1 MRVRMGCP
9 SWLYSSAPHR
19 PPRALSSPNRRRTS
33 SSMPARR
40 RQQRMAVARKCGSV
54 TAATAAL
61 VPYREAS
68 SGVSRLP
75 MPKPTTL
82 AVALEKT
89 ATARMAK

>member
-1 MRVRMGCP
+1 
-9 SWLYSSAPHR
+9 
-19 PPRALSSPNRRRTS
+19 
-33 SSMPARR
+33 
-40 RQQRMAVARKCGSV
+40 MAVARKCGNV

-89 ATARMAK
+89 ATARMAR